1 MYCPVC
7 QEVVQ
12 AKREDIN
19 WAILVLLTI
28 FTAGIG
34 TLIYLSVW
42 LKKPFD
48 HCTTCNSLCNSSKG
62 TTHKENSSNQDNSN
76 QMISTDSRQ
85 AVKKDNMNQF
95 CTNCGAELDIKAQFC
110 AYCGSNL

>member
-7 QEVVQ
+7 EEEVQ

-19 WAILVLLTI
+19 WAILVPLTI

-34 TLIYLSVW
+34 NLIYLSVW

-48 HCTTCNSLCNSSKG
+48 HCTQCNSMCHASK
-62 TTHKENSSNQDNSN
+62 KVSNNSN
-76 QMISTDSRQ
+76 ASNHNNSGQVTEIVT
-85 AVKKDNMNQF
+85 KKSIKKNGGDKY
-95 CTNCGAELDIKAQFC
+95 CTNCGAELDTKAQYC

>member
-48 HCTTCNSLCNSSKG
+48 RCTTCNSLCCASKG
-62 TTHKENSSNQDNSN
+62 AVSKRNSPEQDNSS
-76 QMISTDSRQ
+76 QMEKIESKQS
-85 AVKKDNMNQF
+85 VKNDNINRF